1 MYSTEKAV
9 IKLKRNRILGVTFFM
24 FFGIS
29 NFVLNLK
36 AGKSFFEDILLIY
49 SILTV
54 LIVLLFL
61 FISNKRIKEI
71 KGQHFSLNKDG
82 ILINNNSNIEQ
93 IKIEVISSL
102 TLAAKELTIKIKS
115 GEEIKIKLSNYLL
128 TSDQSKDLDLEI
140 ESLREKISLTP

>member
-9 IKLKRNRILGVTFFM
+9 RKLKRNRILGVTFFM

-61 FISNKRIKEI
+61 FMSNKRIKEI
-71 KGQHFSLNKDG
+71 KGQHFSLNKNG
-82 ILINNNSNIEQ
+82 ILIDNNSNIEQ

-102 TLAAKELTIKIKS
+102 TLADKELTIKIKS

>member
-140 ESLREKISLTP
+140 ESLREKIFLTP

>member
-1 MYSTEKAV
+1 
-9 IKLKRNRILGVTFFM
+9 
-24 FFGIS
+24 
-29 NFVLNLK
+29 
-36 AGKSFFEDILLIY
+36 
-49 SILTV
+49 LTV

-61 FISNKRIKEI
+61 FMSNKRIKEI
-71 KGQHFSLNKDG
+71 KGQHFSLNKNG
-82 ILINNNSNIEQ
+82 ILIDNNSNIEQ

-102 TLAAKELTIKIKS
+102 TLADKELTIKIKS